1 MTTDVMTVQAN
12 DLGPL
17 VATRLSMSPLELDG
31 YLTGVIVTPQPAL
44 ISPSAWLMR
53 LWGADPPIFDEEV
66 QIKTV
71 LSELIKRY
79 NALST
84 KIDRSVTRLELDNT
98 VNYRPAFLAG
108 DEKPTH
114 NSVRTWVRGF
124 WTAMTLAPE
133 TWSSLLEDERTQ
145 ILIRPFVGFFDLE
158 PDEPDELGANVDAL
172 LDEDAALIPRLIL
185 VLRKLAQIRQADAPA
200 SRPAH
205 RSKVGRNE
213 PCPCGSGRK
222 YKRCCA
228 TLDLS
233 SRISRGIQTTDVPS
247 TGASFENDQSS
258 INFAWKRARV

>member
-1 MTTDVMTVQAN
+1 VGVQLRYGSHDSTEDGGMTTDAMTVQAN

-17 VATRLSMSPLELDG
+17 AALRPAISPLELDG
-31 YLTGVIVTPQPAL
+31 YLTGVIVTPQPTP

-53 LWGADPPIFDEEV
+53 LWDEDPPIFDEAA

-71 LSELIKRY
+71 LGALIRRY
-79 NALST
+79 NALTT
-84 KIDRSVTRLELDNT
+84 KIDRSVTRLEVDGT
-98 VNYRPAFLAG
+98 VDYQPAFLAG

-114 NSVRTWVRGF
+114 NSVRAWVRGF

-133 TWSSLLEDERTQ
+133 TWSGLVEDERTQ

-158 PDEPDELGANVDAL
+158 PYEPGELRSNVDAL
-172 LDEDAALIPRLIL
+172 LDEDAALIPRFIL

-205 RSKVGRNE
+205 RTKIGRNQ

-228 TLDLS
+228 ALDLS
-233 SRISRGIQTTDVPS
+233 SRIKRRDSIQ
-247 TGASFENDQSS
+247 
-258 INFAWKRARV
+258 